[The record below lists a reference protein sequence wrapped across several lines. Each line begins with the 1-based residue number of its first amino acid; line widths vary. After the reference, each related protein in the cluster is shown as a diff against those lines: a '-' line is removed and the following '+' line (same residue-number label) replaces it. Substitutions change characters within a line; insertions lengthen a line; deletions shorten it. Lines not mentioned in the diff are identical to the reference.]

1 MRIGIT
7 YDLRER
13 YLAMGFSEEEAA
25 EFDSPRTIEGIERAL
40 LELGHEP
47 ERVGS
52 LEELLPRLV
61 AGQRWDLVFNIAEG
75 AYGLGREAQIPA
87 LLEAYR
93 IPCTFSDSSLL
104 ALLLH
109 KGLTKHVLRDL
120 GLATA
125 DFAVID
131 EEQELDGLALRYPL
145 FVKPVA
151 EGTGKGI
158 DPASRVQTPAELR
171 ERFRELRGRYGQPV
185 LVEEFL
191 PGREFTVGIL
201 GTGSGARA
209 IGAMEVIIREGGE
222 PGAYSY
228 FNKERCEEYIE
239 YRLAADSEALA
250 AQQLALEAWRGLGC
264 RDAGRIDVRLD
275 GRGVPN
281 LIELNPL
288 AGLHPEHSDLPI
300 LAGMVG
306 IGYRELID
314 TIVRCA
320 AQRVEA
326 AKREARRA

>member
-314 TIVRCA
+314 AIVRGA
-320 AQRVEA
+320 AQRMEA

>member
-314 TIVRCA
+314 AIVRGA